1 MKAVGCLPIIVEQ
14 NLVHLSIA
22 NPPFLAYSI
31 HEMTNEQVIALAF
44 FGLATVGS
52 FAMAFASRTLAIRF
66 GILDQPTGGRKIHE
80 RAIPLLGGLGIG
92 CSILL
97 WFAILVSLQL
107 SGMIQPDHRI
117 GLIGILGF
125 LNGIFILMVGGV
137 MDDKFDLP
145 PRIQLIFPMLAAL
158 SVVLS
163 GTSINEVTNWSGGTP
178 LQLGWVGLPLAF
190 GWIMIVTYSIKFFDG
205 LNGLVSG
212 QAVIGGVLIALLS
225 LTTPYYQ
232 PVVALMAVIV
242 AGAYFGFLPHN
253 FPRAKQFLG
262 ESGSLI
268 AGFSLAFLSI
278 VGGAKLATGL
288 MALGFPL
295 MDAVFV
301 VIGRMAHGR
310 SPFKGDDTHLHFK
323 LLKAGLSQKQT
334 VFLIWGLSAVT
345 GIAALGLQS
354 IGKAA
359 LVLWIA
365 IVVLG
370 LSAWAGWRSKHLPKV

>member
-1 MKAVGCLPIIVEQ
+1 
-14 NLVHLSIA
+14 
-22 NPPFLAYSI
+22 
-31 HEMTNEQVIALAF
+31 MTNEQVLALVL

-52 FAMAFASRTLAIRF
+52 FAAAFVSRALAFRF
-66 GILDQPTGGRKIHE
+66 KILDQPTGGRKIHE
-80 RAIPLLGGLGIG
+80 QAIPLLGGLGIG
-92 CSILL
+92 CAVLL
-97 WFAILVSLQL
+97 WFAVLIYLQASGLVP
-107 SGMIQPDHRI
+107 PDRRI
-117 GLIGILGF
+117 GLISILGF
-125 LNGIFILMVGGV
+125 LNGIIILMVGGV
-137 MDDKFDLP
+137 LDDKYDLP
-145 PRIQLIFPMLAAL
+145 PRIQWIFPALAAL

-163 GTSINEVTNWSGGTP
+163 GTSINEVTNWFGGAP
-178 LQLGWVGLPLAF
+178 LQLGWAGLPLAF
-190 GWIMIVTYSIKFFDG
+190 GWIMVVTYSIKFFDG

-232 PVVALMAVIV
+232 PVVALMAAIV

-301 VIGRMAHGR
+301 VIGRLAHGR

-345 GIAALGLQS
+345 GVAALGLQS
-354 IGKAA
+354 IGKVA
-359 LVLWIA
+359 LVVWIA
-365 IVVLG
+365 LAVFG
-370 LSAWAGWRSKHLPKV
+370 LSAWAGWRQKRKDI

>member
-1 MKAVGCLPIIVEQ
+1 
-14 NLVHLSIA
+14 
-22 NPPFLAYSI
+22 
-31 HEMTNEQVIALAF
+31 MTNEQMSALVL
-44 FGLATVGS
+44 FGLATAGS
-52 FAMAFASRTLAIRF
+52 FVAAFASRALAFRF
-66 GILDQPTGGRKIHE
+66 KILDQPTGGRKIHE
-80 RAIPLLGGLGIG
+80 QAIPLLGGLGIG
-92 CSILL
+92 CAILL
-97 WFAILVSLQL
+97 WFAVLIYLQASGLV
-107 SGMIQPDHRI
+107 QPDRRI
-117 GLIGILGF
+117 GLISILGF
-125 LNGIFILMVGGV
+125 LNGIIILMVGGAL
-137 MDDKFDLP
+137 DDKYDLP
-145 PRIQLIFPMLAAL
+145 PRIQFIFPMLAAL

-163 GTSINEVTNWSGGTP
+163 GTSISEVTNWFGGGP
-178 LQLGWVGLPLAF
+178 LTIGWIGAPLAF
-190 GWIMIVTYSIKFFDG
+190 CWIMVVTYSIKFFDG

-232 PVVALMAVIV
+232 PMVALMAAIV

-301 VIGRMAHGR
+301 VIGRLAHGR

-345 GIAALGLQS
+345 GVAALGLQS

-359 LVLWIA
+359 LIVWIA
-365 IVVLG
+365 IAVLG
-370 LSAWAGWRSKHLPKV
+370 LSAWAGWRQRQKGV

>member
-1 MKAVGCLPIIVEQ
+1 
-14 NLVHLSIA
+14 
-22 NPPFLAYSI
+22 
-31 HEMTNEQVIALAF
+31 MTNEQMSALVL
-44 FGLATVGS
+44 FGLATAGS
-52 FAMAFASRTLAIRF
+52 FAAAFASRVLAFRF
-66 GILDQPTGGRKIHE
+66 KILDQPTGGRKIHE
-80 RAIPLLGGLGIG
+80 QAIPLLGGLGIG
-92 CSILL
+92 CAILL
-97 WFAILVSLQL
+97 WFAVLIYLQASGLV
-107 SGMIQPDHRI
+107 QPDRRI
-117 GLIGILGF
+117 GLISILGF
-125 LNGIFILMVGGV
+125 LNGIIILMVGGAL
-137 MDDKFDLP
+137 DDKYDLP
-145 PRIQLIFPMLAAL
+145 PRIQFIFPMLAAL

-163 GTSINEVTNWSGGTP
+163 GTSISEVTNWFGGGP
-178 LQLGWVGLPLAF
+178 LTIGWIGAPLAF
-190 GWIMIVTYSIKFFDG
+190 CWIMVVTYSIKFFDG

-232 PVVALMAVIV
+232 PVVALMAAIV

-301 VIGRMAHGR
+301 VIGRLADGR

-345 GIAALGLQS
+345 GVAALGLQS

-359 LVLWIA
+359 LIVWIA
-365 IVVLG
+365 IAVLG
-370 LSAWAGWRSKHLPKV
+370 LSAWAGWRQRQKGV